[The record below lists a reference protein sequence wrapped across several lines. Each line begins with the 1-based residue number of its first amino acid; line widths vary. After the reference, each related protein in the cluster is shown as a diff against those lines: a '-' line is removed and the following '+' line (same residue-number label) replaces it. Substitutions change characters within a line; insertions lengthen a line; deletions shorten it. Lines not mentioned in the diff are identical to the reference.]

1 MDSRYA
7 SVIDNVAGRLMDA
20 SKHVVTLMPD
30 FFIDR
35 IVVFEGSFDEL
46 VSVLRDVAE
55 RGGGNYIV
63 REEISRGGNA
73 ANTASAIASIG
84 VRVNLIVVTSE
95 LGKLLLSYFMKD
107 LPVSLDHVKVAES
120 ESKTVALEF
129 HYKGRKVNVMLSDPG
144 SLKCFDLS
152 MLSREDIESIEA
164 SNLVGVFNWNQN
176 DCSNKLLRELRENT
190 SKPLFLDTSDP
201 RIAGSNKVLELVEML
216 KKGVVDYLSLNEN
229 EAVYYA
235 NRLGYSTDDPV
246 KAAKYLSRELGVKNI
261 YLHTPKITAVFPQEV
276 IIKTIP
282 IKPLRVTGAGDTWNA
297 GIIAGIIL
305 GLNPLEQLVLANTMS
320 ACYLVNKEPR
330 HCTIRE
336 ILQFTHSELFK
347 NLPTDKGR

>member
-1 MDSRYA
+1 MDLDYA
-7 SVIDNVAGRLMDA
+7 SVMERIASRLMDA
-20 SKHVVTLMPD
+20 GKHVVTLMPD

-35 IVVFEGSFDEL
+35 IVVFEGDFNEL
-46 VSVLRDVAE
+46 VGVLRDVAE

-63 REEISRGGNA
+63 REEIARGGNA

-84 VRVNLIVVTSE
+84 VKVNLIVVTSE
-95 LGKLLLSYFMKD
+95 LGKHLLLYFMKN
-107 LPVSLDHVKVAES
+107 LPVNLDHVKVTES

-129 HYKGRKVNVMLSDPG
+129 YYKGKKVNVMLSDPG

-164 SNLVGVFNWNQN
+164 SDLVGVFNWNQN

-190 SKPLFLDTSDP
+190 SRPLFLDTSDP
-201 RIAGSNKVLELVEML
+201 RIASTSKVLELVEML
-216 KKGVVDYLSLNEN
+216 KKGIVDYLSLNEN

-235 NRLGYSTDDPV
+235 SKLGYSIDDPL

-261 YLHTPKITAVFPQEV
+261 YLHTPRITAVFPQEV
-276 IIKTIP
+276 IVETIP

-297 GIIAGIIL
+297 GIIAGIVL
-305 GLNPLEQLVLANTMS
+305 DLSPLEQLVLANTMS
-320 ACYLVNKEPR
+320 ACYLTNKEPR
-330 HCTIRE
+330 HCTVKE
-336 ILQFTHSELFK
+336 ILHFK
-347 NLPTDKGR
+347 YT